1 LDILLVGGVCIK
13 KWSPKKILLVL
24 SSVLVTFTLILFSWF
39 YFTIKSTAGNIHE
52 PLPLQINTREVEP
65 LSVKELD
72 PVSFLLLGVDERED
86 DRGRSDTM
94 IVVTVNPTDKTT
106 KMLSIP
112 RDTYVPIAGRTS
124 HDKINH
130 SYAFGG
136 VQMSHATVQ
145 DFLKIPINYVISINM
160 EGFVGLIDAL
170 DGIQVTNSFAF
181 REDNFHFAEG
191 DIQLTGEEALSY
203 VRMRYN
209 DPNGDFGR
217 QERQKIVL
225 QAVVN
230 KAASLQSVFA
240 YREVLDLI
248 SDHVRTN
255 LTFDEM
261 RYIQKNYVGSLK
273 NVETLSFEKGT
284 DQMMQQIWYYLV
296 DPEELKQHQ
305 NDLQQHLN
313 KEITT
318 Q

>member
-1 LDILLVGGVCIK
+1 MRKWSWKKIVLLVTGVFLTFSIILL
-13 KWSPKKILLVL
+13 
-24 SSVLVTFTLILFSWF
+24 SWF
-39 YFTIKSTAGNIHE
+39 YSSIKSTAVNIHE
-52 PLPLQINTREVEP
+52 PLPLQVNSRQVEP
-65 LSVKELD
+65 FSVKDLE

-94 IVVTVNPTDKTT
+94 IVVTVNPETKTT

-112 RDTYVPIAGRTS
+112 RDTYVQIAGRPS

-136 VQMSHATVQ
+136 VQMSHETVQ
-145 DFLKIPINYVISINM
+145 DFLDIPIDYVISLNM

-170 DGIQVTNSFAF
+170 DGVQVTNSLAF
-181 REDNFHFAEG
+181 QVDEFHYPKGE
-191 DIQLTGEEALSY
+191 IQLTGEEALSY
-203 VRMRYN
+203 VRMRYD

-217 QERQKIVL
+217 QERQKMVL
-225 QAVVN
+225 QAIVN

-240 YREVLDLI
+240 YREVLDLV

-261 RYIQKNYVGSLK
+261 KFIQKNYVDSLK
-273 NVETLSFEKGT
+273 EVEFLSFQKGT
-284 DQMMQQIWYYLV
+284 DQTMQQIWYYLV
-296 DPEELKQHQ
+296 DPTELEELQTT
-305 NDLQQHLN
+305 LQEHLDT
-313 KEITT
+313 ERTT

>member
-1 LDILLVGGVCIK
+1 MRKWSLKKIVLIITGILLIFT
-13 KWSPKKILLVL
+13 LVL
-24 SSVLVTFTLILFSWF
+24 VSWF
-39 YFTIKSTAGNIHE
+39 YSTLKSTAVKIHE
-52 PLPLQINTREVEP
+52 PLPLQVDTRKFEP
-65 LSVKELD
+65 LAVSELE
-72 PVSFLLLGVDERED
+72 PISFLLLGVDERED

-94 IVVTVNPTDKTT
+94 IVVTVNPVNKTT

-112 RDTYVPIAGRTS
+112 RDTYVPIAGRAKQ
-124 HDKINH
+124 DKINH

-136 VQMSHATVQ
+136 VQMSHETVQ
-145 DFLKIPINYVISINM
+145 DFLQIPIDYVISINM

-170 DGIQVTNSFAF
+170 DGVQVTNSLAF
-181 REDNFHFAEG
+181 QVDDFHYPQGEITLSG
-191 DIQLTGEEALSY
+191 DEALSY
-203 VRMRYN
+203 VRMRYD

-217 QERQKIVL
+217 QERQKMVL
-225 QAVVN
+225 QAIVN

-240 YREVLDLI
+240 YREVLDLV

-261 RYIQKNYVGSLK
+261 KFIQKNYVDSLK
-273 NVETLSFEKGT
+273 QVESLSFQKGS

-296 DPEELKQHQ
+296 DPEELEQLQ
-305 NDLQQHLN
+305 NVLQDHLD